1 MIIMILKTTLK
12 KLRVRKH
19 ITQKELAEMCG
30 ISQGTIG
37 DIERGANASTVI
49 TLSKIAEALKLTKE
63 EETELFLSTLQK
75 DLQKYIIKNLKI
87 QI

>member
-1 MIIMILKTTLK
+1 MNLKTTLK
-12 KLRVRKH
+12 KLRIRKH

-49 TLSKIAEALKLTKE
+49 TLSKIA
-63 EETELFLSTLQK
+63 K
-75 DLQKYIIKNLKI
+75 DIIKNKRKNLKDI
-87 QI
+87 FIVDLL